1 MSAVKSF
8 ALGTI
13 VWAVVVMPTQA
24 DPITSNPWKWTTWSQ
39 GGGKV
44 ADDFSIGVPPLSA
57 PEPPAHPLVA
67 PPGAIHDRDRG
78 APATSTIPIA
88 TLTTSGRIARADAF
102 VDMGAPPFEEEQ
114 SLTQGG
120 AQPWYVSPVVTN
132 VFGGRPT
139 IDQQADFSRQVLERV
154 EHTYRLSGLK
164 PALTLDPTVPTSHTL
179 SVVSGTSYGSRVE
192 AIGIADVGGSGF
204 SFIDKLGGAK
214 SVDEL
219 AWAVAHN
226 VAHELLHAWG
236 VGDHPDTTGAYLDAA
251 TASWSLLL
259 DPNAT
264 FSPAAIQAFLA
275 GDSELAERYAMG
287 AVTQLLEGPISPQP
301 VPEPTTLAFWSCAAI
316 AVVLQ
321 RRKPA
326 DRDLDS

>member
-1 MSAVKSF
+1 MSAVKTF

-13 VWAVVVMPTQA
+13 VWAVVVMPTRA

-39 GGGKV
+39 GRGKV
-44 ADDFSIGVPPLSA
+44 ADDHRARGPRPVRARSSRPTSRRTAGRDASITV
-57 PEPPAHPLVA
+57 V
-67 PPGAIHDRDRG
+67 
-78 APATSTIPIA
+78 PATSTMPIA
-88 TLTTSGRIARADAF
+88 TLSSSARISRADAYL
-102 VDMGAPPFEEEQ
+102 DMAAPPFEQERD
-114 SLTQGG
+114 LTQGG
-120 AQPWYVSPVVTN
+120 AQPWYLSPVVTN
-132 VFGGRPT
+132 VFGGQPT
-139 IDQQADFSRQVLERV
+139 ADQQADFSRQVLERV
-154 EHTYRLSGLK
+154 EHTYMLSGLK

-179 SVVSGTSYGSRVE
+179 SVVSNTSYGANRE

-214 SVDEL
+214 TVDEL
-219 AWAVAHN
+219 SWAVAHN

-236 VGDHPDTTGAYLDAA
+236 MGDHPDKTGAYLDTA

-264 FSPAAIQAFLA
+264 FSPAAIESFLA
-275 GDSELAERYAMG
+275 GDSELAERIRDGRRRPA
-287 AVTQLLEGPISPQP
+287 ARRRPISPQP

-321 RRKPA
+321 RRGRA
-326 DRDLDS
+326 D